1 MIYPSWAEFQEKTRH
16 GNLIPVYQEIL
27 ADRETPVSAFEKID
41 DSCAFLLESVEGGEK
56 IARYSFLGSNP
67 SLVLLSKNREIK
79 IIQGTKED
87 KREGDPLT
95 VLKSLFQSY
104 RPVKVAGLPR
114 FIGGAVGYLSYDMV
128 RFWEKLPDKN
138 PDEMEFPESL
148 FLIADTILVF
158 DHLKHKIQVVSNAYV
173 EENPRAA
180 YRQAQEKIEAIIEK
194 LYKPKFFSNCSSAV
208 SVKKKFSFNA
218 ISNFSRPQF
227 EEAVAKAKEYIRA
240 GEIIQV
246 VLSQRFHYSRQ
257 TEPFDIYRALRIVN
271 PSPYMYY
278 LKYQGI
284 HIIGSSP
291 ELLVRVEDGIAE
303 TRPIAGTRPRGSN
316 EEEDEKLAQELM
328 ADPKE
333 CAEHIMLVDLGRNDL
348 GRVCEYG
355 SVKVTQLM
363 TIERYSHV
371 MHLVSHV
378 QGKLQPGKD
387 AFDTFRACFPA
398 GTVAGAPKIRAME
411 IIEEL
416 EPTRRGPY
424 AGAMGYFSFSGNLDT
439 CITIRTLMVKDQDVY
454 FQAGA
459 GIVADSSPER
469 EYDETINKARALQR
483 AIEMAEKG
491 LE

>member
-1 MIYPSWAEFQEKTRH
+1 MIYPSWEEFQEKAQN
-16 GNLIPVYQEIL
+16 GNLIPVYREIL
-27 ADRETPVSAFEKID
+27 ADRETPVSAFEKIN

-56 IARYSFLGSNP
+56 IARYSFLGSNS
-67 SLVLLSKNREIK
+67 SLVLMSKNKQVR
-79 IIQGTKED
+79 IIRGSHEESK
-87 KREGDPLT
+87 EGDPLSILK
-95 VLKSLFQSY
+95 VLLQSY
-104 RPVKVAGLPR
+104 RPVKVTGLPR
-114 FIGGAVGYLSYDMV
+114 FIGGAVGYLSYDIV
-128 RFWEKLPDKN
+128 RFWERVPEKN
-138 PDEMEFPESL
+138 PDELGFPDCL
-148 FLIADTILVF
+148 FLIADTILIF
-158 DHLKHKIQVVSNAYV
+158 DHLKHKIQVVSNAHI
-173 EENPRAA
+173 EGNPRRA
-180 YRQAQEKIEAIIEK
+180 YDEAQEKIEAVIQK
-194 LYKPKFFSNCSSAV
+194 LYKSKIPHSNPTLVPVEKNSSFTPV
-208 SVKKKFSFNA
+208 
-218 ISNFSRPQF
+218 SNFSRSKWDK
-227 EEAVAKAKEYIRA
+227 VVLKAQEYIRA

-246 VLSQRFHYSRQ
+246 VLSQRFHHRLR

-278 LKYQGI
+278 LKYHRL

-303 TRPIAGTRPRGSN
+303 TRPIAGTRPRGLN
-316 EEEDEKLAQELM
+316 EEEDERLAHELM

-355 SVKVTQLM
+355 SVSVTQLM
-363 TIERYSHV
+363 AVERYSHV

-378 QGKLQPGKD
+378 RGKLPPGKD
-387 AFDTFRACFPA
+387 AFNTLRACFPA
-398 GTVAGAPKIRAME
+398 GTVAGAPKVRAME

-439 CITIRTLMVKDQDVY
+439 CITIRTILVKDQDVY

-469 EYDETINKARALQR
+469 EYEETLNKARALHR
-483 AIEMAEKG
+483 AIEMAEEG